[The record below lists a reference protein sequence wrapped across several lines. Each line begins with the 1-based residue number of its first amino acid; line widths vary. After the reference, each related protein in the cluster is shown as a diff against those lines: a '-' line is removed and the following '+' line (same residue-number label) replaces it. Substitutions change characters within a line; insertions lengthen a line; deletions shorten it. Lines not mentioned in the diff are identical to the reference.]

1 MALLNNLPGVRVF
14 KNDGNLAPESS
25 SRAPRVLVVG
35 QAAKGVGDQAYLV
48 STTTLAKS
56 EFGTDGTLIRG
67 MWEALKG
74 GAKEVLLY
82 RIGATSAKLEHVGD
96 SSGVDG
102 YTIETVMKD
111 DVAGASYAIYYGDA
125 TDRIVITRLSD
136 DLVVYDN
143 DSTSPIDLFEVT
155 VSGFRASAGG
165 PDVGTPSGLVDFED
179 VTGTGIV
186 FTAGTDGLS
195 LSRMELYE
203 KLYVAYKDLLQSEF
217 DVIVPMDV
225 YLDDLNIV
233 PAGNYLPA
241 SAKNAGLGVDPVPSG
256 TNAYPTAG
264 AFALTSDVDALGKVF
279 VQEYEGKFYFWWD
292 TDSDN
297 VAELWPAS
305 VGSASA
311 STDIDGNAIGSGD
324 FHEVNFAYQLARFL
338 YDYSTDIVD
347 ATGVIGVLPPTSN
360 SLTDKARWLGK
371 SPTWTLNTSTGEYT
385 IASASD
391 NGTGLLGN
399 KFMVGSSAWRSGVFG
414 GGFILTDSDFMDGA
428 EEVDENEIPIDLGK
442 YISVVADHPFL
453 RNNWYS
459 AGYRASFAASYAG
472 FYVGLP
478 PASAPTNKKVNN
490 ASIIYK
496 MSLGA
501 LDSLTAAGFVTLRQK
516 AVGVVVTDS
525 PTATMPESDWKRLST
540 VRIVKAIVDGVRA
553 AVEPFIG
560 EGTSS
565 AVRASMQNA
574 VETVLMAAKKGG
586 YLQTYKPFQIIQT
599 PSMEVQGV
607 VSINL
612 TLIPAFEIRQI
623 ELTVNVSKSG

>member
-14 KNDGNLAPESS
+14 KNDGNLAPEAT

-35 QAAKGVGDQAYLV
+35 QAGKGVADQAYLV
-48 STTTLAKS
+48 STSTLAKS
-56 EFGTDGTLIRG
+56 EFGTEGTLIRG
-67 MWEALKG
+67 MWEAIKG

-96 SSGVDG
+96 ALGVDG

-111 DVAGASYAIYYGDA
+111 DVAGESYAIYYGD
-125 TDRIVITRLSD
+125 TEDRIVVTRLSD

-143 DSTSPIDLFEVT
+143 DSTAPIDLFEVT
-155 VSGFRASAGG
+155 VSGFRAAAGG
-165 PDVGTPSGLVDFED
+165 PDIGTASGLVDFDE
-179 VTGTGIV
+179 VTGTGIAV
-186 FTAGTDGLS
+186 TAGSDGLS
-195 LSRMELYE
+195 LSRMEMYE
-203 KLYVAYKDLLQSEF
+203 KLHVAYKDLLQSEF

-233 PAGNYLPA
+233 PSGNYLPA
-241 SAKNAGLGVDPVPSG
+241 SAKNAGLGVDPVPSA
-256 TNAYPTAG
+256 TNTYPTAG
-264 AFALTSDVDALGKVF
+264 AFALTSDVDTLGLVF
-279 VQEYEGKFYFWWD
+279 VQEYEGKSYFWWD
-292 TDSDN
+292 TDSDD

-305 VGSASA
+305 IGSASA
-311 STDIDGNAIGSGD
+311 STDIDGTAIGSGD
-324 FHEVNFAYQLARFL
+324 FHEVNFGYQLARFL

-347 ATGVIGVLPPTSN
+347 ATGVIGVLPPASN

-371 SPTWTLNTSTGEYT
+371 SPAWTLNTSTGEYT

-414 GGFILTDSDFMDGA
+414 GGFILTDSEFMDGE
-428 EEVDENEIPIDLGK
+428 EEVDENEIAIDLGK

-478 PASAPTNKKVNN
+478 PASAPTNKKVNS
-490 ASIIYK
+490 ADIVYK

-525 PTATMPESDWKRLST
+525 PTATLPNSDWRRLST

-560 EGTSS
+560 EGTSA

-574 VETVLMAAKKGG
+574 VEKVLMAGKKGG
-586 YLQTYKPFQIIQT
+586 FLQDYKPFQIVQT
-599 PSMEVQGV
+599 ATMEVQGI
-607 VSINL
+607 VSIAL